1 MKTSSRKSGTQRY
14 APYQT
19 RAKNMRPSAM
29 ATPSPTITDAD
40 GDVDMFLL
48 QAQLGISSPS
58 FTEFYYTPGD
68 NSSAKLELRGGYVAL
83 GNPTTPRRKPKD
95 LVYPTI
101 EVAISPSTKGS
112 DTDEAGFDE
121 EDESENDYDDDSA
134 DDEDIDDNWGYHS
147 GHTQTPSKRLTRE
160 TSRNPAYSSNSNW
173 DQYEE
178 VPRHLVDYAKVIKHV
193 SGYEDWNEE
202 QRHLHKLIFLRGLHP
217 VMPASWRWSFK
228 MWGIAEGNLTHVFAP
243 DDSRKEVVIK
253 AYGNEL
259 AACKALES
267 VFLCTQRILD
277 FERLGQRELMGP
289 YTAKVISHY
298 WKWALKDAALD
309 KCKFPPLLL
318 VLEYEYDRRQDFA
331 HEVSASVRK
340 RVDGVAQ
347 RWCEVLMDE
356 DTGEYVAEP
365 PTIFVFTVVQHTLV
379 LSTYD
384 AASPE
389 QGVVQIEEVK
399 FNARG
404 LWLWNSLTVA
414 IAVHMARDTL
424 MRARKYGFIREPGRR
439 RGKKV
444 QKDPDA

>member
-1 MKTSSRKSGTQRY
+1 
-14 APYQT
+14 
-19 RAKNMRPSAM
+19 MRPAAM

-48 QAQLGISSPS
+48 EAQLGVGSPN
-58 FTEFYYTPGD
+58 FTECYFTTED
-68 NSSAKLELRGGYVAL
+68 DSSAKLELRGGYVA
-83 GNPTTPRRKPKD
+83 GGRQTTPRRNPKD

-112 DTDEAGFDE
+112 ETDEADFNEGNE
-121 EDESENDYDDDSA
+121 TEDDYDDDSA
-134 DDEDIDDNWGYHS
+134 DDDDLDDNQGYYN
-147 GHTQTPSKRLTRE
+147 GHTQMSSMRLTRE
-160 TSRNPAYSSNSNW
+160 TSRNPAYSTNSNW
-173 DQYEE
+173 DEYVE
-178 VPRHLVDYAKVIKHV
+178 VPLHLQDYAKVIKRV

-217 VMPASWRWSFK
+217 VMPASWRWSYK
-228 MWGIAEGNLTHVFAP
+228 MWGIAEDNLTHVFAP
-243 DDSRKEVVIK
+243 EDSRKEVIIK

-259 AACKALES
+259 AACKALEA
-267 VFLCTQRILD
+267 VFLCTQHILD

-289 YTAKVISHY
+289 YTAKTISRY
-298 WKWALKDAALD
+298 WKWALKDAGLD

-318 VLEYEYDRRQDFA
+318 VLEYEYSRRKDFA
-331 HEVSASVRK
+331 HEVSDSVRK
-340 RVDGVAQ
+340 RVEDVALS
-347 RWCEVLMDE
+347 WCEVLMDDE
-356 DTGEYVAEP
+356 TGEYVAEP

-424 MRARKYGFIREPGRR
+424 MRARKHGFIGEARR
-439 RGKKV
+439 HRSK
-444 QKDPDA
+444 KDPDF